1 MIINKVIVLVRLE
14 SGDSIECSVKVN
26 DKKLSAK
33 ERKELDKRISQKI
46 IPFVDESLYFT
57 VRISI
62 DGKKDNYK
70 VKTLMELNSV
80 LDSIFKEV

>member
-14 SGDSIECSVKVN
+14 SGDSIECSVKVS

-33 ERKELDKRISQKI
+33 ERKDLDKRIIQKI

-57 VRISI
+57 VRTSI

-80 LDSIFKEV
+80 LDGIFKEV